1 MSGGTSATVKVGLAA
16 FAIALG
22 VAPAAMAQGD
32 PPVSR
37 MAPLEQYLMPDRDAE
52 VALARTAAP
61 KAISD
66 DATVMVLGPAGYER
80 AAEGG
85 NGFVCLVGRAWG
97 SPFDGPT
104 SGFWNPKNRSPVCY
118 NPAGARSIL
127 PVAYLRTQLALAGL
141 SKEQILDSV
150 RAAFAAH
157 ELPSPEPGAMAY
169 MMSKLQRIGPDAEQW
184 YPHLMFE
191 LPRGADANWGANAAG
206 SPILLHQDSL
216 DPISMEF
223 LIPVGTWS
231 DGTPAPP
238 SH

>member
-1 MSGGTSATVKVGLAA
+1 MSGGTPATLQVGLVA

-22 VAPAAMAQGD
+22 VARVAAAQGD
-32 PPVSR
+32 PPYSR

-61 KAISD
+61 RAISD
-66 DATVMVLGPAGYER
+66 DATVLVLGRRGYER
-80 AAEGG
+80 AAEGR
-85 NGFVCLVGRAWG
+85 NGFLCLVGRAWG
-97 SPFDGPT
+97 SPFDGPN
-104 SGFWNPKNRSPVCY
+104 SGFWTPKNRSPVCY

-127 PVAYLRTQLALAGL
+127 PVYYLRTRLALAGL

-157 ELPSPEPGAMAY
+157 ALPSPEPGAMAY
-169 MMSKLQRIGPDAEQW
+169 MMSKRQRIGPQAVQW
-184 YPHLMFE
+184 VPHLMFE
-191 LPRGADANWGANAAG
+191 LPKAADVDWGANAAG

-216 DPISMEF
+216 DPISTEF
-223 LIPVGTWS
+223 LVPVGRWS
-231 DGTPAPP
+231 DGSPAP